1 MSADTQASSASL
13 AASAADEW
21 AHLVTAAVLGTDR
34 RPLPLAPAGWDR
46 VRRVDAAVELLD
58 RAAAVATSR
67 RAGVEPGARPA
78 MIAPAPLDARPLCSP
93 AASVILGRLLRGDHD
108 IVLPEWFDRCATAG
122 VQPPPHLVPTLLLR
136 GRRFPA
142 FDAAVRRAVGPRAAW
157 LAEAMP
163 ELRIAATTSH
173 AAVGADGF
181 ARPPQPV
188 DSGAVVTAIAGAFI
202 ERAATWAAVAQ
213 MRVAVAALDP
223 AWLAALVLELNRAP
237 FHAHTERTRVDLLG
251 LAQLRQEMIVALP
264 EAH

>member
-1 MSADTQASSASL
+1 
-13 AASAADEW
+13 
-21 AHLVTAAVLGTDR
+21 
-34 RPLPLAPAGWDR
+34 
-46 VRRVDAAVELLD
+46 
-58 RAAAVATSR
+58 
-67 RAGVEPGARPA
+67 
-78 MIAPAPLDARPLCSP
+78 MIEPAPFDTRPLCSP
-93 AASVILGRLLRGDHD
+93 AASVILSRLLRGDHD
-108 IVLPEWFDRCATAG
+108 IVLPEWFDRCDAAG

-163 ELRIAATTSH
+163 ELRIAATPSN
-173 AAVGADGF
+173 AAAGADPF

-213 MRVAVAALDP
+213 MRVVVAALDP
-223 AWLAALVLELNRAP
+223 EWLSALVLELNRSP
-237 FHAHTERTRVDLLG
+237 FHALTERTRVDLLG

-264 EAH
+264 EAR